1 MPLDQPIRT
10 ERSHG
15 LKAEPPVDEK
25 QALYNLVNSAGW
37 PALLNV
43 LERCC
48 IEQETRLINREVEDD
63 KGILAEH
70 KMSKAYWQIFTR
82 MQRDVLR
89 CAAEF
94 AGVEEEPR
102 TRSEEEQIL
111 SVEGM
116 QYASDLGE

>member
-15 LKAEPPVDEK
+15 LKAAPPEDEK

-37 PALLNV
+37 TALLNV

-48 IEQETRLINREVEDD
+48 IEQETRLINRDVEDD

-89 CAAEF
+89 AAAEF

-102 TRSEEEQIL
+102 PRTEEEQIL